1 VHVDPDPRNIDD
13 TGFVSDLDEG
23 GGEGDGVKPPRKK
36 KRKPRLS
43 RLQRERVTV
52 PTWTRDVEDVVE
64 REGEM
69 REVEEGME
77 KLVL

>member
-1 VHVDPDPRNIDD
+1 
-13 TGFVSDLDEG
+13 
-23 GGEGDGVKPPRKK
+23 
-36 KRKPRLS
+36 
-43 RLQRERVTV
+43 V